1 MLGCVVLR
9 AWTDVAIAR
18 SLRPRFPQVPLPF
31 VLPKRRHV
39 AGRVGLQHRG
49 ASLNDLVVSLFKW
62 VGGWLNVTFTVTL
75 LLLLDRGCDAR
86 SARIVSSSE

>member
-62 VGGWLNVTFTVTL
+62 VGGWLML
-75 LLLLDRGCDAR
+75 LLLLLLQDRGCDAR